1 MHDSPPRWLRPTVDY
16 GPLVA
21 FLVVYLW
28 AGIIPATIAVM
39 ATTGVALVLSLAI
52 ERRVPLMAVVTA
64 VVIGVF
70 GGLTLWFNDETFIKM
85 KPTIVQAL
93 FAAILFGGLLFGR
106 PLLAPLLGKTW
117 PMTEQGYR
125 VLTFRFALFFAAMAG
140 LNEIVWRTQST
151 DVWVYFKVFG
161 IMALTFLFALSQ
173 APFMMRHHL
182 PETDQ
187 PDGAP
192 APETLAA
199 ADKQMDKS

>member
-1 MHDSPPRWLRPTVDY
+1 METTAPKWLRPTVDY

-28 AGIIPATIAVM
+28 SGIIPATIAVM
-39 ATTGVALVLSLAI
+39 AATAVALALSLAL
-52 ERRVPLMAVVTA
+52 ERRVPMMAVITA
-64 VVIGVF
+64 AVIGVF

-93 FAAILFGGLLFGR
+93 FAAVLWGGLLFGK

-117 PMTEQGYR
+117 PMDDAAYK
-125 VLTFRFALFFAAMAG
+125 VLTSRFALFFAVMAV

-161 IMALTFLFALSQ
+161 ILALTFLFALSQ
-173 APFMMRHHL
+173 APFMMRHHR
-182 PETDQ
+182 PEETAATEDGKAAGEHP
-187 PDGAP
+187 PD
-192 APETLAA
+192 
-199 ADKQMDKS
+199 